1 MLLNEERADRFA
13 FGRVGGVVR
22 VEVNK
27 DRCIKKGINALC
39 CSGLLI
45 DEMETGLEIAR
56 RKTMRPIVRI
66 FPLWCLCL
74 HGPGYLPMME
84 YVPYMGVSVYSKGG
98 FVRSR
103 SLIGDS

>member
-13 FGRVGGVVR
+13 FGRVGGVVGGLS
-22 VEVNK
+22 K
-27 DRCIKKGINALC
+27 DRCIEKGINALC
-39 CSGLLI
+39 CSGLLV
-45 DEMETGLEIAR
+45 DEMETGLEAAR

-84 YVPYMGVSVYSKGG
+84 YVPYMGGSVYSKGG

-103 SLIGDS
+103 SLISDS